1 MRRRPMFQNI
11 LKIAIRNLKRHKA
24 YSLISIS
31 GLAVGL
37 ACSILTLIWV
47 RHEASYD
54 GFHANIDR
62 LYRVV
67 YTTGKREWSSLYVP
81 GALADFLKETYPD
94 VDEATIY
101 GERSLSVSR
110 GPEGFSA
117 KGYFVHPSFF
127 RMFTFPFSKGDPESA
142 FSHPLSVVLSE
153 ETAAKLFGGE
163 DPLGKVVKVDQTA
176 DLTVTGIIKKI
187 PRNSTLKFDL
197 LLSEQIAPAN
207 MKKFD
212 VWSPYVYVMLREG
225 ASAEILN
232 GKISQVHADHNP
244 GEGDVVVRLSPFFRT
259 HLHGFLGG
267 GLISSL
273 YLFSAVAFFILLLA
287 CINFMNLSTARSETR
302 LREIGIKKTFGSTRL
317 DLIKQ
322 FLAES
327 VFLSF
332 LGAAGA
338 GLLVV
343 IFLPMLNTIL
353 GERLAIHDA
362 GGFLL
367 LVAGITLFAGLVSG
381 SLPALFLSSLAPVNI
396 LKRSFSSGDRSR
408 SSSMRRVLV
417 VIQFAISIVF
427 MICLTGVYRQT
438 EFLRSRNL
446 GYQKENVV
454 MFSLKGQLKRGNQ
467 GLKQELL
474 RIPQVESVTTAIS
487 PLIGWWNSS
496 SVGWEGGTSDQKVNM
511 GYNWVDFD
519 YLKTLGLELAEGRF
533 FSPEIASDFKDAF
546 VVNEAAVRAMALKE
560 PVGKEIV
567 RSPGTPYEDRGRIIG
582 VIKDFHFESLRGE
595 IRPFCLISALSGGE
609 MSLRLRPGR
618 QGEALKDVEKTI
630 KAMSPGHPFDVR
642 FLDEEI
648 DNLYRQDRLAGR
660 LILIITAV
668 ALFLSSLGLYGLAVF
683 SAERRTKE
691 IGIRKVI
698 GASAAQIAV
707 LLSKEFIVL
716 VCAANIIAWP
726 VSWMITQRWLRNF
739 AYHAEPRLWMF
750 LAAGGMAVLMVLL
763 TVARGAVRAATRNPL
778 ESLRYE

>member
-1 MRRRPMFQNI
+1 MFQNI
-11 LKIAIRNLKRHKA
+11 LKIAARNLKKHKA

-47 RHEASYD
+47 RYEASFD
-54 GFHANIDR
+54 GVHVNIDR
-62 LYRVV
+62 LYSVV
-67 YTTGKREWSSLYVP
+67 YTSDKREWSSLYVP
-81 GALADFLKETYPD
+81 GALADFLKATYPE

-110 GPEGFSA
+110 GSEGFSA
-117 KGYFVHPSFF
+117 RGYFVHPSFF
-127 RMFTFPFSKGDPESA
+127 RMFTFPFSKGDPKFA

-153 ETAAKLFGGE
+153 EMAAKLFGGE
-163 DPLGKVVKVDQTA
+163 DPLGKVVKIDQTA
-176 DLTVTGIIKKI
+176 DLTVTGIVKKI
-187 PRNSTLKFDL
+187 PRNSTLRFDL
-197 LLSEQIAPAN
+197 LLSDQIAPAN
-207 MKKFD
+207 TKKFD

-225 ASAEILN
+225 SSVEILN
-232 GKISQVHADHNP
+232 GKISRVHADHNP
-244 GEGDVVVRLSPFFRT
+244 GEGDVVVRLSPFSKR
-259 HLHGFLGG
+259 HLHDFLGG
-267 GLISSL
+267 GLINSI
-273 YLFSAVAFFILLLA
+273 YLFSAVALFILLLA

-302 LREIGIKKTFGSTRL
+302 LREIGIKKALGSTRF

-338 GLLVV
+338 GFLV
-343 IFLPMLNTIL
+343 IFFLPMLKRIL
-353 GERLAIHDA
+353 DERLAIPDA

-367 LVAGITLFAGLVSG
+367 LVSGITLFAGLVSG
-381 SLPALFLSSLAPVNI
+381 SFPALFLSSFTPAKI
-396 LKRSFSSGDRSR
+396 LRGSFSLGDGSR
-408 SSSMRRVLV
+408 SASMRRVLV
-417 VIQFAISIVF
+417 VLQFAISIVF
-427 MICLTGVYRQT
+427 MICMIGVYRQM

-454 MFSLKGQLKRGNQ
+454 MFPLKGQLKTGNQ

-474 RIPQVESVTTAIS
+474 RIPQVKSVTTAVS

-496 SVGWEGGTSDQKVNM
+496 SAGWEGRKSDQKVNL

-519 YLKTLGLELAEGRF
+519 FLKTFGLELVEGRF
-533 FSPEIASDFKDAF
+533 FSPEIASDIKDAF
-546 VVNEAAVRAMALKE
+546 VVNEAAVRAMELKE
-560 PVGKEIV
+560 PIGKELV
-567 RSPGTPYEDRGRIIG
+567 RSPDTPYEDRGRIIG

-595 IRPFCLISALSGGE
+595 IRPFCLIPSLSGGE

-618 QGEALKDVEKTI
+618 QGEALKEIEKTI
-630 KAMSPGHPFDVR
+630 KTMSPGHPFDIR

-648 DNLYRQDRLAGR
+648 SNLYRQDRLAGR

-668 ALFLSSLGLYGLAVF
+668 ALFLSSLGLYGLAAF

-698 GASAAQIAV
+698 GASAAQIAM

-726 VSWMITQRWLRNF
+726 VSWIIVQKWLRNF
-739 AYHAEPRLWMF
+739 AYHAEPRIWMF

-763 TVARGAVRAATRNPL
+763 TVARGAKKAATRNPL